1 MKYVWCVKDA
11 AFGVSGKA
19 AHTILAGAGYDEEAR
34 YFEDTVRRAKEE
46 ELIVRSQRLVSAAFA
61 DQLGLL
67 RQAAL
72 ARTVAALA
80 QPDAQHDFA
89 ACASRC
95 AAICTCYF
103 WKA

>member
-1 MKYVWCVKDA
+1 M
-11 AFGVSGKA
+11 
-19 AHTILAGAGYDEEAR
+19 AGAGYDEEAR
-34 YFEDTVRRAKEE
+34 YFEETVRRAKEE
-46 ELIVRSQRLVSAAFA
+46 ELIVRSQRLVAAAFA

-80 QPDAQHDFA
+80 QPDAQHEFA

-95 AAICTCYF
+95 ASAVNVS
-103 WKA
+103 